1 MLSLLPAPLLG
12 FVVALLLVIS
22 TLITSVMILLMS
34 PLKLLSIAFP
44 LIGPRVRRA
53 IAALQE
59 AWTSANSGI
68 FKLLP
73 NLTWDIRG
81 LAELSRDHWY
91 FVVSNHQCWMDILA
105 AFHVLNRRIPPLKI
119 FIKQDLLYVPV
130 IGLAV
135 YTLDYPFMRRY
146 SRELIAKKPHL
157 RGKDLDTTRRACEK
171 YKGYPVS
178 VMSYLEGTRLTPSK
192 MAISQSTYHYLL
204 PPKSAGA
211 AFVLNALGSQMDTVL
226 DLTIAYPEGVPS
238 FWDFCCGRV
247 HRIVVDVTL
256 HNIPRHFCQGSFEND
271 PAFREE
277 FAQWVQQ
284 IWTEK
289 DQLLLTWQHVND

>member
-12 FVVALLLVIS
+12 LLVG
-22 TLITSVMILLMS
+22 TLLVLSILMASIVILLMS
-34 PLKLLSIAFP
+34 PLKLLSLIFP
-44 LIGPRVRRA
+44 VISPRVRRA
-53 IAALQE
+53 IAAVQE
-59 AWTSANSGI
+59 AWTSTNSLI

-73 NLTWDIRG
+73 DLTWDVRG
-81 LAELSRDHWY
+81 LQNLHRDRWY
-91 FVVSNHQCWMDILA
+91 FVVSNHQCWMDILT

-135 YTLDYPFMRRY
+135 YTLDYPFMKRF

-157 RGKDLDTTRRACEK
+157 RGKDLETTRRACEK

-178 VMSYLEGTRLTPSK
+178 VMSYLEGTRATPAK
-192 MAISQSTYHYLL
+192 MAVCETPYQQLL

-226 DLTIAYPEGVPS
+226 DLTIAYPGGVPS

-247 HRIVVDVTL
+247 RRIVVDVTL
-256 HNIPRHFCQGSFEND
+256 REIPAHFCQGSFENN
-271 PAFREE
+271 PAFRAE
-277 FAQWVQQ
+277 FTQWTQQLWAQ
-284 IWTEK
+284 K
-289 DQLLLTWQHVND
+289 DELLLTWRRVND

>member
-1 MLSLLPAPLLG
+1 MLSFLPAPLLG

-22 TLITSVMILLMS
+22 TLMASVVILLMS
-34 PLKLLSIAFP
+34 PLKLLSIVFP

-53 IAALQE
+53 IAAIQE
-59 AWTSANSGI
+59 AWTSTNSGI

-73 NLTWDIRG
+73 DLTWDIRG
-81 LAELSRDHWY
+81 LAELRRDRWY

-135 YTLDYPFMRRY
+135 YTLDYPFMKRY

-157 RGKDLDTTRRACEK
+157 RGKDLATTRSACEK

-178 VMSYLEGTRLTPSK
+178 VMSYLEGTRLTSAK
-192 MAISQSTYHYLL
+192 MLASQSPYQRLL

-226 DLTIAYPEGVPS
+226 DLTIAYPDGVPS

-247 HRIVVDVTL
+247 RRILVDVAL
-256 HNIPRHFCQGSFEND
+256 RDIPAHFCQGSFEND

-277 FAQWVQQ
+277 FAQWAQQ
-284 IWTEK
+284 MWTEK
-289 DQLLLTWQHVND
+289 DELLLTWQRVND